1 MRNVIA
7 WLLCLL
13 LVGLFLPAGAVT
25 LPELRAEAPDRLTM
39 TIEGPDGPVSIDAP
53 VILPTGEALPIM
65 KAQMRRLDTQTV
77 YQTFPACAPTEDS
90 YWYPHYL
97 EDRVAPLFL
106 YPRDLESE
114 RFVPDKYG
122 GNAGAMRVY
131 RLGGQPDNNALPR
144 EAPEDFLRQVLAL
157 AGAADAEVRLSG
169 QMAVSRP
176 YQKKTVRTQDDEAPI
191 LLTADLEHPIA
202 STDRGYWT
210 AGFSQYLDGIRVF
223 AEGYQAV
230 APTKYGAAPSSPY
243 GSLIRVE
250 MVSPEDYDLTLGLLE
265 TGEVLEA
272 SPTLASFADLR
283 QAIVERIRAGQL
295 LDVREIE
302 LGYMLFWETSPEGRP
317 EEEWQPGM
325 GRYVLS
331 PVWRVTG
338 YDVKDRGS
346 FKFYRQGEDPRL
358 PDDVDYAYAA
368 TLFGAYQVRVDA
380 RTGAFVEDETYVW
393 TP

>member
-1 MRNVIA
+1 MKRIFIA
-7 WLLCLL
+7 ALCLL
-13 LVGLFLPAGAVT
+13 ALSPALPAGAVT

-39 TIEGPDGPVSIDAP
+39 TIEGPEGPVSIDAP
-53 VILPTGEALPIM
+53 VILPTGEALPIA
-65 KAQMRRLDTQTV
+65 KARMRRLDARAV
-77 YQTFPACAPTEDS
+77 YQAYPESTPTEDS

-97 EDRVAPLFL
+97 EDRTAPLFL
-106 YPRDLESE
+106 YPQHLASE

-131 RLGGQPDNNALPR
+131 RLAGQPDNNALPR
-144 EAPEDFLRQVLAL
+144 EAPEEFLRRVLAL
-157 AGAADAEVRLSG
+157 AGAADADVRLSG

-176 YQKKTVRTQDDEAPI
+176 YRQKTVRTKDEEAP
-191 LLTADLEHPIA
+191 LLVTADLEQPIA
-202 STDRGYWT
+202 STDRGFWT

-243 GSLIRVE
+243 GVPIQVE
-250 MVSPEDYDLTLGLLE
+250 MVSREDYYLYLGLLE

-272 SPTLASFADLR
+272 SPDLASFDAVRRAL
-283 QAIVERIRAGQL
+283 VERIRAGQL

-302 LGYMLFWETSPEGRP
+302 LGYMLFWETAPETRP

-325 GRYVLS
+325 GRYVLA

-338 YDVKDRGS
+338 FDGKDRGS
-346 FKFYRQGEDPRL
+346 FKFYRQGGNPRM
-358 PDDVDYAYAA
+358 PEDVDYAYAA

-380 RTGAFVEDETYVW
+380 RTGAFVEDEAYVW
-393 TP
+393 NP